1 MENEAKQT
9 ELRQTGIS
17 VRLVGEDGNAF
28 SVLGRVRAALRR
40 NGESQEFIE
49 AFTKEATSGDY
60 DHLLATVMQVV
71 EVE

>member
-60 DHLLATVMQVV
+60 DPLLATVMQVV